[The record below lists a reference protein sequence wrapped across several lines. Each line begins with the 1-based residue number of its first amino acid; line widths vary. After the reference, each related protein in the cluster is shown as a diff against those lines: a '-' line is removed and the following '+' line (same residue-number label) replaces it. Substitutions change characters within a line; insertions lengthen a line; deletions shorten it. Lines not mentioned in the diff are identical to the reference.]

1 MLPII
6 DPGWL
11 TSPTDQTVAIELYR
25 KLRRIFNTTAF
36 TEVRVNDEEYFPG
49 TYSTLS
55 PHVAQCLLLTVLA
68 TGYEYDSDAQIP
80 QCHTK
85 FCHDC
90 LARRMHVCYATPG
103 KQWCPRPI
111 SQSLVSQKYSRKS
124 LRYTSLTHGWQWGQ
138 QRTGCGCIEF
148 PVASTWAPAVCNI
161 HASRAC
167 CRSHQGC
174 PWRECYHHSEDT
186 SIRRSKFAVFRAKLG
201 GSTYSISVQSSH
213 LRV

>member
-68 TGYEYDSDAQIP
+68 TGYEYDSDAQILSVI
-80 QCHTK
+80 QNSVMTVWHAACT
-85 FCHDC
+85 C
-90 LARRMHVCYATPG
+90 AM
-103 KQWCPRPI
+103 QPRANNGVLDPY
-111 SQSLVSQKYSRKS
+111 LKV
-124 LRYTSLTHGWQWGQ
+124 
-138 QRTGCGCIEF
+138 
-148 PVASTWAPAVCNI
+148 
-161 HASRAC
+161 
-167 CRSHQGC
+167 
-174 PWRECYHHSEDT
+174 
-186 SIRRSKFAVFRAKLG
+186 
-201 GSTYSISVQSSH
+201 
-213 LRV
+213 